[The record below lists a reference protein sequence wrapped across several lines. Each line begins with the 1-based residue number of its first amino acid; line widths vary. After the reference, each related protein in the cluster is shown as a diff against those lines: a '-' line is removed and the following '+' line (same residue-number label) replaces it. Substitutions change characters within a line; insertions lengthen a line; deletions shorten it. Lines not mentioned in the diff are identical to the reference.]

1 MWRGEGVD
9 READRQT
16 DRDRQRSG
24 ERERER
30 EERLKDT
37 DWEVFFTTRIHAVL
51 RLRLPW
57 WSAELRY
64 TQVQYKPLPIC
75 FNFRLTNGCF
85 CVSLFPA
92 LLSF

>member
-1 MWRGEGVD
+1 MEGRGG
-9 READRQT
+9 RQRDRQT
-16 DRDRQRSG
+16 DRQGQTEKWG

-30 EERLKDT
+30 EERLKNT
-37 DWEVFFTTRIHAVL
+37 DWEVFFTTQIHAV
-51 RLRLPW
+51 LPW

-85 CVSLFPA
+85 
-92 LLSF
+92 